1 MEKMQ
6 MTIFWTA
13 LTAVLYGC
21 LEILG
26 TLLGTA
32 LAVAFVCFLIAALLA
47 AVIELFKQQTAT
59 A

>member
-1 MEKMQ
+1 

-13 LTAVLYGC
+13 LTAALYGC
-21 LEILG
+21 LEVVG

-32 LAVAFVCFLIAALLA
+32 LAAAFVCFLVAALVA
-47 AVIELFKQQTAT
+47 AVVEIFRQQTAT

>member
-1 MEKMQ
+1 

-13 LTAVLYGC
+13 LTAALYGC

-32 LAVAFVCFLIAALLA
+32 LAASFVCFLVAALLA
-47 AVIELFKQQTAT
+47 AVVEIFRQQIAT

>member
-1 MEKMQ
+1 

-13 LTAVLYGC
+13 LTTVLYGC

-32 LAVAFVCFLIAALLA
+32 LAAAFVCFLVAALLA
-47 AVIELFKQQTAT
+47 AVVEIFRLQTAT

>member
-1 MEKMQ
+1 
-6 MTIFWTA
+6 MTIFWAA
-13 LTAVLYGC
+13 LTATLYGC

-32 LAVAFVCFLIAALLA
+32 LAAAFVCFLVAALLA
-47 AVIELFKQQTAT
+47 AVVEIFRQQTVT